1 MSVNLNLNKNK
12 ILVDIG
18 NRSFSTRSNPRNAY
32 RPRIRGNSDSKKNIK
47 NKGIKLFVRNFARVG
62 IVSKPL
68 IYCLPNKIKGL
79 T

>member
-32 RPRIRGNSDSKKNIK
+32 RPGIKGNSDSKKI
-47 NKGIKLFVRNFARVG
+47 L
-62 IVSKPL
+62 
-68 IYCLPNKIKGL
+68 KIKE
-79 T
+79 